1 MKSSCM
7 FLLPI
12 WLKILLVLTTFYLLD
27 SKFFGEF
34 HTFVD
39 LQLNL
44 EMGLHWRNKN
54 NIDFVS
60 FLTEFQLG
68 VIINILLFYNN
79 KESRIQ

>member
-27 SKFFGEF
+27 KFFGEF

-54 NIDFVS
+54 NIDFVW

-68 VIINILLFYNN
+68 VIIYIL
-79 KESRIQ
+79 E